1 MSHDHEFGD
10 GSWSADLGGS
20 HIVFGAGSLD
30 RVGELALDLQGVKA
44 APQRALVVTDSGIRA
59 AGHVDRAVA
68 ALTESGLAVAV
79 FDAVD
84 ENPTS
89 EHVKCGVEVARDHG
103 TDLLVGLGGGSSM
116 DCCKGI
122 NFLLTQGGQMEDYWG
137 EGKAKQPM
145 LPSIGVPTTAGT
157 GSEAQR
163 FALVTR
169 PSDHR
174 KMACGDRKARF
185 RTVVLDPDL
194 LITVPRR
201 VAAMTGIDAI
211 SHAVESHVS
220 RARTPLSQMYSR
232 EAFHRLERSFAAYL
246 DDPGDAA
253 ARADMMLG
261 AHLAGAAIETSMLGA
276 AHSLANPLTA
286 RHDLTHGVAVGLMLP
301 HVVRF
306 NAAAAADLYADL
318 LGMSTAALV
327 TIDAVDLLAAR
338 LEDLM
343 SMTGLPNDLASCG
356 VAEVELSDLAQLASE
371 QWTARFNPRE
381 VGVEELTALYASAFR
396 ATTALSPV
404 PT

>member
-1 MSHDHEFGD
+1 LSHDHEFGD
-10 GSWSADLGGS
+10 GTWSADLGGS
-20 HIVFGAGSLD
+20 HIVFGSGSLD
-30 RVGELALDLQGVKA
+30 RVGALALELSGVKA
-44 APQRALVVTDSGIRA
+44 APQRALVVTDPGIRA

-68 ALTESGLAVAV
+68 ALTASGLAVAV

-84 ENPTS
+84 ENPSTVHVEHGTS
-89 EHVKCGVEVARDHG
+89 VARAHG

-122 NFLLTQGGQMEDYWG
+122 NFLLTQGGRMDDYWG

-145 LPSIGVPTTAGT
+145 LPSIGIPTTAGT

-163 FALVTR
+163 FAIVTR

-185 RTVVLDPDL
+185 RTVILDPDL
-194 LITVPRR
+194 LVTVPRR
-201 VAAMTGIDAI
+201 VAAITGIDAI
-211 SHAVESHVS
+211 SHAVESHVC
-220 RARTPLSQMYSR
+220 RAHTPLSQMYSR
-232 EAFHRLERSFAAYL
+232 EAFRRLERSFAGYL
-246 DDPGDAA
+246 GDPGDDA

-286 RHDLTHGVAVGLMLP
+286 RHDITHGVAVGLMLP

-318 LGMSTAALV
+318 LGLPSSGTPTA
-327 TIDAVDLLAAR
+327 DAAELLASR

-343 SMTGLPNDLASCG
+343 SLAGQPKDLASCG
-356 VAEVELSDLAQLASE
+356 VEPVELPSLALLASE
-371 QWTARFNPRE
+371 QWTAQFNPRR
-381 VGVEELTALYASAFR
+381 VGVEEFTALYASALG
-396 ATTALSPV
+396 AASALSAV
-404 PT
+404 PS